1 MDNITI
7 NIVQVATELAKD
19 NTIDEI
25 LNPIGDYVLLYG
37 FSSEDDLYEFDEE
50 GNSTYKE
57 EVQDIFN
64 KWYDYYYSKLEKLK
78 I

>member
-7 NIVQVATELAKD
+7 NIVETAAELAND

-25 LNPIGDYVLLYG
+25 LNPIGDYVLLQG
-37 FSSEDDLYEFDEE
+37 FNSEDDLYEQ
-50 GNSTYKE
+50 GSLKYKE
-57 EVQDIFN
+57 EVQDVFN

-78 I
+78 IC